1 MEFEIENSTF
11 FIKKMCYF
19 VIWKTNK
26 NSIMKKTVIL
36 FFCMLVTFSVYSKI
50 MDSRHI
56 ELQAKQAGSEAL
68 RSVIPVSALL
78 ERNVILL
85 NFLNSPE
92 NVTVTVM
99 DAEGNEILA
108 EVYSSPQSVKLHEIK
123 ASGVYKLEVVY
134 GDVCLYGDFVIE

>member
-1 MEFEIENSTF
+1 
-11 FIKKMCYF
+11 
-19 VIWKTNK
+19 
-26 NSIMKKTVIL
+26 MKKTVIL
-36 FFCMLVTFSVYSKI
+36 FFCMLVTFSAYSKI

-78 ERNVILL
+78 ERNVIML

-108 EVYSSPQSVKLHEIK
+108 EIYSSPQSVKLHEIK
-123 ASGVYKLEVVY
+123 LPGVYKLEVVY

>member
-1 MEFEIENSTF
+1 
-11 FIKKMCYF
+11 
-19 VIWKTNK
+19 
-26 NSIMKKTVIL
+26 MKKTVIL

-78 ERNVILL
+78 ESNVILL